1 MKHLLLLIAILVC
14 FPLYAQKPEETHR
27 SFMSTGY
34 WMINDKS
41 LESVG
46 NSISLYYVDKQDPI
60 EINGLSYQTL
70 RYQYSDGRDVIAGYL
85 REEGKRVYIIYEGK
99 EEETLLYDFGLQVG
113 ELIEV
118 QRGSDKNS
126 LIVTDVDTIYVD
138 GSWVRRLRMTDDDI
152 QTSEYSLPAYWVEGF
167 GSDLGPLFPYGWGE
181 EGFSYVLDSCC
192 PNFMTNRA
200 EFFVETKNF
209 SFTGGNPYWGF
220 SQWNNATEDI
230 QSTAFFILDDCPVVV
245 NGKTYKAMGYSVYGY
260 FDYKVEPTYLFGVR
274 EEEGRVYVNL
284 EEYRDALRRTELGDA
299 DYIPYP
305 VTDDGEMILY
315 DFNMQEGDHFAHVS
329 GHEDLSITKV
339 SADIYGRNTYTVSNG
354 VIFREGYG
362 SGIGHKNLKS
372 LPVAYLNPIVA
383 KNDDFY
389 YSNLSVYGKNG
400 VYISYRTENEE
411 LVNVT
416 MPNITTGIQDNSS
429 MVQEFKSSTVYDLQ
443 GRKMSNGQLSNSQM
457 RKGVYIVNGKK
468 IVIK

>member
-14 FPLYAQKPEETHR
+14 FPLYAQKPEETNR
-27 SFMSTGY
+27 SMTDNVMWSVREGSSGDFHY
-34 WMINDKS
+34 YFLDK
-41 LESVG
+41 ENPV
-46 NSISLYYVDKQDPI
+46 
-60 EINGLSYQTL
+60 EINGKNYLLMKLIWGELQE
-70 RYQYSDGRDVIAGYL
+70 VGYL
-85 REEGKRVYIIYEGK
+85 REEGKRVYFIFSGDD
-99 EEETLLYDFGLQVG
+99 EETLLFDFGLQVNETITVG
-113 ELIEV
+113 NGYDSRTLTV
-118 QRGSDKNS
+118 A
-126 LIVTDVDTIYVD
+126 DVDTIFVD
-138 GSWVRRLRMTDDDI
+138 GSWVRRLRMTEDGI
-152 QTSEYSLPAYWVEGF
+152 HNTNYSRPTYWIEGF
-167 GSDLGPLFPYGWGE
+167 GSDLGPLYPYGWGE
-181 EGFSYVLDSCC
+181 KDFDYLLYACGRGYFSTYA
-192 PNFMTNRA
+192 PA
-200 EFFVETKNF
+200 FFVETKDF
-209 SFTGGNPYWGF
+209 SFTEGNPYWGF

-339 SADIYGRNTYTVSNG
+339 SADIYGRKTYTVSNG

-383 KNDDFY
+383 KDDDFY
-389 YSNLSVYGKNG
+389 YSNLSIYGKNG
-400 VYISYRTENEE
+400 VYISYISENEE

-416 MPNITTGIQDNSS
+416 LPNITTGIQGKIVNSKLS
-429 MVQEFKSSTVYDLQ
+429 NGKCFDLQ
-443 GRKMSNGQLSNSQM
+443 GRKMKNEKVKSKNGGALP
-457 RKGVYIVNGKK
+457 KGIYIVNGKK